1 MNTGINLTEKMCRNY
16 YVLAVTNDRFDT
28 LSGSTC
34 EFTGIGEI
42 LS

>member
-1 MNTGINLTEKMCRNY
+1 MINTGISLTEKMCRNY

-28 LSGSTC
+28 LSIS